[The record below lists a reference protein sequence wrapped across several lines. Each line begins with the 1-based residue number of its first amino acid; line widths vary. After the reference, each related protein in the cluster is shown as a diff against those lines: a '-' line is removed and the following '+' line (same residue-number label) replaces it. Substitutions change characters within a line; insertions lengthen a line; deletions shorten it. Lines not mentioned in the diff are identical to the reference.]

1 MAQSDALVPQIPVLN
16 YHHVHDEA
24 ESFFRVTPATLRAQM
39 EFLLGAGYRPIDLQA
54 LLTLKGASSVN
65 EKYALVTFDDAYDD
79 FFANAWPVLKP
90 LQIPITLFVISGYI
104 GDWNDWDPIRESRRR
119 HLDRDQ
125 LQYLRDEGV
134 TLASHTQTHL
144 PLVVLGERPLLAE
157 IRDSKCVLEQSF
169 EAPIRAL
176 AYPGGHVNQRVRDAT
191 AEHYELGFA
200 TTTDATAR
208 CCDAYLIPR
217 FDPSFC
223 GDLYAFHAE
232 LVNHCGQ
239 MRTEL

>member
-54 LLTLKGASSVN
+54 LITLKGATSVN

-79 FFANAWPVLKP
+79 FLANVWPVLKP
-90 LQIPITLFVISGYI
+90 LQIPTTLFVISDYI

-119 HLDRDQ
+119 HLDRAQ

-134 TLASHTQTHL
+134 TLASHSRTHL
-144 PLVVLGERPLLAE
+144 PLVALGERPLLSE
-157 IRDSKCVLEQSF
+157 IRDSKRALEQLF
-169 EAPIRAL
+169 ETPIRAL
-176 AYPGGHVNQRVRDAT
+176 AYPGGHVNQRVRDVT
-191 AEHYELGFA
+191 AAHYELGFA

-208 CCDAYLIPR
+208 FCDAYLIPR

-223 GDLYAFHAE
+223 ADLSAFQDE
-232 LVNHCGQ
+232 LTKQSGYL
-239 MRTEL
+239 RTES